1 MNKYLMEVQRY
12 FGMPYEFVVQASDRD
27 AAMLHGKALLDLEDN
42 LQKNTLRIV
51 KKVPPTKC
59 AR

>member
-1 MNKYLMEVQRY
+1 MEVQRY

-59 AR
+59 AL